1 MQEKGIWT
9 RENHGQ
15 FTNIGQGETSNASF
29 ERVDSQLS
37 GIFPVYPR
45 PKGMI
50 LVTSLRIPI
59 QSSQPDPKGNLNDQ
73 IQPITPSQ
81 KPLVGLEDHLRDDKL
96 TYFDFL
102 AEKILGISR
111 LSGRIRMSL
120 AKSQDH
126 LLHKLRGGTWR
137 NYMICHRNFTWS

>member
-1 MQEKGIWT
+1 MQENGIWT
-9 RENHGQ
+9 FGKSM
-15 FTNIGQGETSNASF
+15 GS
-29 ERVDSQLS
+29 SQTLGKARLRMLLSRGWTLNWS

-59 QSSQPDPKGNLNDQ
+59 QSSQPDPEGNLNDQ

-81 KPLVGLEDHLRDDKL
+81 KPTVGLEDHLRDDKL

-126 LLHKLRGGTWR
+126 LLHKLWGGTWR
-137 NYMICHRNFTWS
+137 NYMICHRNFT